1 MNKVLCYIYEG
12 MADYEISLLLH
23 YLKNIGNR
31 KIVTV
36 SENKQ
41 VITGQTGLRFVAD
54 VSIEALNTPKALEE
68 YEALVIPGGPIN
80 NEQNA
85 ICDIVSKMEKRG
97 KLVAAICFGPQ
108 FLARAGVLEEHDYTT
123 SCTEEMIAQMG
134 CKDPFNRKNCKNVRC
149 VVDQNV
155 ITAQGHAFVDFAEA
169 VCDYLEIFENPE
181 QRKELFGRMLC

>member
-12 MADYEISLLLH
+12 MADYEITLLLH

-54 VSIEALNTPKALEE
+54 VSIEELNTPKALEE

-85 ICDIVSKMEKRG
+85 ICDIVSEMEKRG

-108 FLARAGVLEEHDYTT
+108 FLARAGVLETHAYTT
-123 SCTEEMIAQMG
+123 SCKEEMLANSG
-134 CKDPFNRKNCKNVRC
+134 CKDPFQREKWIDTRC
-149 VVDQNV
+149 VIDRNV

-169 VCDYLEIFENPE
+169 VCDYLQIFENQE
-181 QRKELFGRMLC
+181 QKKEFFGRISG